1 MVLKKRPR
9 FGRASPRFAAPHQA
23 ALEAFGSAKCPC
35 VGFADVNGV
44 TMALVGESYVAY
56 PGGGRTSDV
65 NEITRQTK
73 DASGESAE
81 EGRASSAF
89 LLCQFATLHGV
100 IVCRVCAIICQ

>member
-65 NEITRQTK
+65 NQIRQTK

-81 EGRASSAF
+81 EGRASSGF